1 MPTLPPC
8 LRGLCLRV
16 LLICLPALIA
26 TSCQSGPYPATLL
39 AQGGTDLNKTFNN
52 EPSAVNI
59 RILQLKKRDVFD
71 SATDAELK
79 SADLKDKPWVTSYSE
94 AKVRVG
100 KAREIEVM
108 VQPEVLFLGIVGLFN
123 EKDGDWRTVIDID
136 TLSSDKLVFDKYALS
151 VQPREE

>member
-1 MPTLPPC
+1 M
-8 LRGLCLRV
+8 
-16 LLICLPALIA
+16 
-26 TSCQSGPYPATLL
+26 
-39 AQGGTDLNKTFNN
+39 
-52 EPSAVNI
+52 NI
-59 RILQLKKRDVFD
+59 RILQMKKRDVFD